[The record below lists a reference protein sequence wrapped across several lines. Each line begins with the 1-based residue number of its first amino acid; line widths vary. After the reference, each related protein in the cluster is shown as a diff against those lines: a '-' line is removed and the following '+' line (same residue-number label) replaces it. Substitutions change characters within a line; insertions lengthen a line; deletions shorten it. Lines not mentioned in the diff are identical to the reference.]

1 VTACI
6 KGAKG
11 QNYEPI
17 LTWYNMLC
25 DNVFILADLLY
36 FEQKQLAAS
45 ATQTFAKVMAALGC
59 GFYSYSLD
67 VTNVTF

>member
-1 VTACI
+1 
-6 KGAKG
+6 
-11 QNYEPI
+11 
-17 LTWYNMLC
+17 MLC